1 MLEKNEFQVQKI
13 DQKVLKINIRPS
25 YNSETTVCY
34 FRPRQNWRI
43 GKFGELV
50 TENWLDQS
58 MKIGL
63 GELVNWERW
72 QNWFV
77 QDGMVELVKD
87 LNWSIW
93 W

>member
-1 MLEKNEFQVQKI
+1 MKGNSFQDREYVI
-13 DQKVLKINIRPS
+13 SDQD
-25 YNSETTVCY
+25 
-34 FRPRQNWRI
+34 RI

-58 MKIGL
+58 MKIVGL